1 MCHENMVGPEE
12 LLVQY
17 KKYEYLL
24 NIDRKQ
30 LINDLLNK
38 PITEENKVSKV
49 SLQEIRKQL
58 L

>member
-1 MCHENMVGPEE
+1 MAGPIEV
-12 LLVQY
+12 LNQY

-38 PITEENKVSKV
+38 PITEENKESKA
-49 SLQEIRKQL
+49 SMQEIRQ
-58 L
+58 